1 MAAEIVNLDVVQGS
15 TFGIRIDVLD
25 DDGVTPVNLNGWAIR
40 GVVKNKYS
48 DLDSNILINLNPS
61 ITDAVNGIIQINL
74 SPEQTAV
81 LPITEAVYDVEKY
94 SLVGSSHAVKLIKGK
109 FRIYPEVTSG
119 TNTDYNT

>member
-15 TFGIRIDVLD
+15 NFGIEIEVLD
-25 DDGVTPVNLNGWAIR
+25 DDGVTPVDLTGWGVR
-40 GVVKNKYS
+40 GVAKNKYS
-48 DLDSNILINLNPS
+48 DLDSDILINLEPGVW
-61 ITDAVNGIIQINL
+61 DALLGKIRISL

-94 SLVGSSHAVKLIKGK
+94 SLVGESQAIKLMKGK

-119 TNTDYNT
+119 TSSDYS